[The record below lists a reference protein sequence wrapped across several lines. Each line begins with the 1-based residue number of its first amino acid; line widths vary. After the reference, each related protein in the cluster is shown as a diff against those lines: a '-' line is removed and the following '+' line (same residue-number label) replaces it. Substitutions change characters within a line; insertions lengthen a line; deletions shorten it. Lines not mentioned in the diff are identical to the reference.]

1 MGKSTLLGLL
11 GDLSIYLFDVVTGVV
26 NLEIHS
32 LFILHRV
39 KTRETALHMAPEPL
53 AVHEVAEQNNQAQ
66 ETQELVDHEHKH
78 ERTIRKVANGNSL
91 DKHWQSKERR
101 HQ

>member
-1 MGKSTLLGLL
+1 
-11 GDLSIYLFDVVTGVV
+11 
-26 NLEIHS
+26 
-32 LFILHRV
+32 
-39 KTRETALHMAPEPL
+39 MAPEPL
-53 AVHEVAEQNNQAQ
+53 AVHEVAEQNNQPQ

-78 ERTIRKVANGNSL
+78 EGIIRKVTNGNSL